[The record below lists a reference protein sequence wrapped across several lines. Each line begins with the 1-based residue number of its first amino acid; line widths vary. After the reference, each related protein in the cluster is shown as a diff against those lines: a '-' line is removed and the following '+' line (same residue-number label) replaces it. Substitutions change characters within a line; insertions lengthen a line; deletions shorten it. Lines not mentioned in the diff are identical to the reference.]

1 MAEFAIGLPVLLF
14 LLLATAE
21 LGRLISQY
29 NTLTKAVRDGVRYAA
44 SQAIGG
50 TTGLI
55 SITPA
60 IQTAV
65 ANLVVTGTTTG
76 TGTPLLPGFST
87 SNVSVTDAGGGY
99 VSVSASYAYQP
110 MAGASLPTFGL
121 GPPIN
126 LAVTLNAAQ
135 VMPGLP

>member
-14 LLLATAE
+14 LLFATAE

-44 SQAIGG
+44 SQAVAG
-50 TTGLI
+50 TSGVI

-65 ANLVVTGTTTG
+65 ANLVVTGSTAG
-76 TGTPLLPGFST
+76 TGAPLLPGLST
-87 SNVSVTDAGGGY
+87 SNVNVTDAGGGY
-99 VSVSASYAYQP
+99 VSVSASYTYQP
-110 MAGASLPTFGL
+110 MVGARLPTFGL
-121 GPPIN
+121 GAPIN
-126 LAVTLNAAQ
+126 VSLTLNAAQ